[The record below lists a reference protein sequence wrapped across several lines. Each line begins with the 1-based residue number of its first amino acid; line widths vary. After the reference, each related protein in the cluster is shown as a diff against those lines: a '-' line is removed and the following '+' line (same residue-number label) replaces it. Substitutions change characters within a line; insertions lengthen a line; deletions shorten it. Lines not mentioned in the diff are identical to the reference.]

1 MFFINFLRI
10 SKIVLYLEQ
19 DRQETLIRIYTTLL
33 ATNTRSVLGNRNDYT
48 RLIDSQFNRG
58 ATQQRGGE
66 WAGVSCCR
74 QLSVCE
80 TCIEIDATYHI

>member
-33 ATNTRSVLGNRNDYT
+33 ATNTRIVLGNRNDYT
-48 RLIDSQFNRG
+48 RLIDSQFNRR
-58 ATQQRGGE
+58 ATRQRGGE
-66 WAGVSCCR
+66 WAG
-74 QLSVCE
+74 
-80 TCIEIDATYHI
+80 